1 MVEEV
6 RALIDDAGKA
16 KVAQHDAELEAMDA
30 REEQLGTRGSGR
42 KDLEA
47 RHRRELRQF
56 RTEELRFGL
65 ATLATRYREAIVA
78 GDDRRGLL
86 DGIDA
91 LRHTQDALV
100 RNPNE
105 ALALQAL
112 LLRLPSLAR

>member
-1 MVEEV
+1 M
-6 RALIDDAGKA
+6 
-16 KVAQHDAELEAMDA
+16 
-30 REEQLGTRGSGR
+30 
-42 KDLEA
+42 
-47 RHRRELRQF
+47 
-56 RTEELRFGL
+56 
-65 ATLATRYREAIVA
+65 A

-105 ALALQAL
+105 ALALAL